1 MSNKTYIIAEVG
13 GNHDGDLTKAIELVK
28 QAKSAGAN
36 AVKFQ
41 HYKAENLVIPTMP
54 SVPLAR
60 KKFKKQ

>member
-28 QAKSAGAN
+28 QAKSAGAS

-41 HYKAENLVIPTMP
+41 KRDAADLLNFGEKIKTPNGYL
-54 SVPLAR
+54 S
-60 KKFKKQ
+60 